1 MRTTIELKD
10 EYRAALLQLA
20 ARRGKKGF
28 SGLIEEA
35 VEIYLRA
42 RAAEDTR
49 RAAVLRLRGSL
60 SRADASVLRRATAA
74 IRRDWR

>member
-35 VEIYLRA
+35 VETYLQS
-42 RAAEDTR
+42 RAAEEAR
-49 RAAVLRLRGSL
+49 RGAVLRLRGAL
-60 SRADASVLRRATAA
+60 SRADAGALRRTTAA
-74 IRRDWR
+74 IRATWR